1 MITIVKAD
9 LTQTTHAQA
18 VVGLLNE
25 YACDPMGGGEPLSME
40 VQTSLIDAMIK
51 RPFIHSFIA
60 FDHDRP
66 VGLINLV
73 EGFSTFAAKPLLNV
87 HDVMVIEAYRGRGI
101 AAQLFTAA
109 ESFAYELGCVKL
121 TLEVLEGNEPAK
133 HAYRR
138 LGFKPYQLDPSAGV
152 AQFWHKKIVY

>member
-9 LTQTTHAQA
+9 LTQAAHAQA
-18 VVGLLNE
+18 VLTLLNE
-25 YACDPMGGGEPLSME
+25 YACDPMGGGEPLSIE
-40 VQTSLIDAMIK
+40 VRASLIEAMMQ
-51 RPFIHSFIA
+51 RSFIHSFIA
-60 FDHDRP
+60 YDQDTP

-87 HDVMVIEAYRGRGI
+87 HDVMVIEAYRGQGI

-109 ESFAYELGCVKL
+109 EDFAYELGCVKL

-133 HAYRR
+133 KAYSR
-138 LGFKPYQLDPSAGV
+138 LGFKPYQLDLSAGV